1 MTNDLLRIH
10 RLAVGYPGETPVV
23 SGIDLTVGARDYIGV
38 IGPNGGG
45 KTTFI
50 RTLTGG
56 LAPLAGK
63 IEYTQTD
70 LRIGYL
76 PQIKNIDRTFP
87 ISVTDIVL
95 SGLMARKG
103 LFGRYDKA
111 DRKRVSALL
120 EEIGIGR
127 LAGRPVGALS
137 GGELQ
142 RVLLCRSLIADPQLL
157 ILDEPTTFVDNRFE
171 KELYELLARLNER
184 MAIIMV
190 SHDLGT
196 ISRYVKSIVCIN
208 RCFHYHPSNILT
220 QEQLTEYD
228 CPIQLISHGPVP
240 HTVLTRHTGCA
251 CCAENP
257 KPSITESK

>member
-1 MTNDLLRIH
+1 M
-10 RLAVGYPGETPVV
+10 
-23 SGIDLTVGARDYIGV
+23 
-38 IGPNGGG
+38 
-45 KTTFI
+45 
-50 RTLTGG
+50 LTGG

-63 IEYTQTD
+63 IEYARTD

-95 SGLMARKG
+95 SGLAARKG
-103 LFGRYDKA
+103 LFGRYGKA
-111 DRKRVSALL
+111 DQKRALELL

-142 RVLLCRSLIADPQLL
+142 RVLLCRSLISEPQLL

-220 QEQLTEYD
+220 QEQLAEYD

-240 HTVLTRHTGCA
+240 HTVLTRHSGCA
-251 CCAENP
+251 CSTEAS
-257 KPSITESK
+257 KPTTSEPQ